1 MSRIRFEGAFAVES
15 RPASP
20 LRPFALEREL
30 AEQVKILA
38 GEPSPALMY
47 SDLYG
52 RLRSGAR
59 SVRRL
64 LPHAQPHAAR

>member
-1 MSRIRFEGAFAVES
+1 MARTRFERAFSAGLP
-15 RPASP
+15 PASP
-20 LRPFALEREL
+20 LRPCAPEREL

-38 GEPSPALMY
+38 DEPSPALMY
-47 SDLYG
+47 GDLYG